1 MTQNKIFP
9 LIFLMIYTVA
19 AIVFLISLVQKGFDW
34 MFLVGLVVAVAM
46 AVLKIKQIK
55 DIKAKKE

>member
-1 MTQNKIFP
+1 MSQNKIFP

-19 AIVFLISLVQKGFDW
+19 AIVFLISLIQKGFDW
-34 MFLVGLVVAVAM
+34 MFLVGFVVAVAM

-55 DIKAKKE
+55 DIKAKEE